1 MYLSKSNL
9 ALRQGARSASSN
21 VEVLSAQSLEHS
33 TWLSMLPLE
42 LQIMIMSQLDRDD
55 LESLIETL
63 DVDLYGVCQYVVDNP
78 RTVVRERPH
87 QLRTVCI
94 EELDDRQNRRMINIV
109 DIVSIKDLDID
120 ATIRRLSKS
129 INIITVSN
137 FDEYPNGFLDKDSVY
152 RGKLEA
158 LIESVN
164 YSKSRIV
171 IEDARNVVLRNMD
184 LRRCIVSTKKV
195 LRLYLDQCDI
205 DANLMGSQGAKY
217 IMLKGISDDYLE
229 AIDLTGEASASIVI
243 SGLELALTNKLIR
256 VNSLSVSGLTR
267 VEKVT
272 FEGNALDLIFD
283 LRDHGQLSDLIA
295 PYMSQLVL
303 SLTSTPIL
311 TIRNLFAPNL
321 KDVSIWGDMRRRGNK
336 ITDYAFLENVEQL
349 SLYLLFEPLYDAKL
363 CCLKTL
369 EFSIFDKDK
378 KLKDVVND
386 LPELR
391 TLKMTIGGNIKR
403 LPVFVSADSLET
415 ISIRYLRKPEDLEVA
430 KISPIFRYPKLRS
443 FSFKA
448 STSLS
453 PLIVHGVFSLRIVG
467 VVRELAISETR
478 GRNVHIECN
487 ME

>member
-1 MYLSKSNL
+1 
-9 ALRQGARSASSN
+9 
-21 VEVLSAQSLEHS
+21 
-33 TWLSMLPLE
+33 
-42 LQIMIMSQLDRDD
+42 MSQLDRDD

-63 DVDLYGVCQYVVDNP
+63 DVNVYGACQYVVDNP
-78 RTVVRERPH
+78 CRAVRERLH

-94 EELDDRQNRRMINIV
+94 EELDDPQNRRMVNIV
-109 DIVSIKDLDID
+109 DIVSIRDLDID

-137 FDEYPNGFLDKDSVY
+137 FDEYPDGFLDKDGVY

-171 IEDARNVVLRNMD
+171 LEDARKVVLRNMD
-184 LRRCIVSTKKV
+184 LRPCIVSTKKV
-195 LRLYLDQCDI
+195 LRLYLNHCDI
-205 DANLMGSQGAKY
+205 DAHLLGSQGAKY
-217 IMLKGISDDYLE
+217 VMLKDISDHYLE
-229 AIDLTGEASASIVI
+229 EIDLTGEASASIVI
-243 SGLELALTNKLIR
+243 CGSELLTLANKLIR
-256 VNSLSVSGLTR
+256 VKSLCIRGLTR

-272 FEGNALDLIFD
+272 FEGNVLTLIFRLQGD
-283 LRDHGQLSDLIA
+283 GQLSDLIA
-295 PYMSQLVL
+295 PYMSRLVL

-321 KDVSIWGDMRRRGNK
+321 KDVSIWGDMRRCGNK

-369 EFSIFDKDK
+369 ELSIFDKDK
-378 KLKDVVND
+378 KLNDILND
-386 LPELR
+386 LPELK
-391 TLKMTIGGNIKR
+391 TLKMTIGGNIQR
-403 LPVFVSADSLET
+403 LPVFVSAHNLET
-415 ISIRYLRKPEDLEVA
+415 ISIRYLRKPEDLEVT
-430 KISPIFRYPKLRS
+430 KISPIFHYPKLTS

-478 GRNVHIECN
+478 GRGVHIECD